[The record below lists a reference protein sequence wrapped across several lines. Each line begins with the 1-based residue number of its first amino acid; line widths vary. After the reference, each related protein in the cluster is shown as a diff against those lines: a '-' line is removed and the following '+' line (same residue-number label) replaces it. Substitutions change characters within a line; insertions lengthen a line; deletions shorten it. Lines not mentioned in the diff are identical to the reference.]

1 MFFHSL
7 PNKSVKTLKRK
18 EKKVKLFSWLGCLC
32 YAAPCFGVIRLAWFG
47 VIRLKWFAGW
57 FVFCFSRG
65 KGTRSRGC
73 AWVYAL
79 APGRVCA
86 CAYVCACVRNARV
99 CTPVCM
105 CARGCGKNVTPHG
118 WVWCLCIPVAKRRHC
133 CENTTKTTPI
143 YTQIEVTSVPK
154 SNVFSALAPIPTP
167 ICAIRVTKGGRG
179 RGPVGGWGY
188 VYM

>member
-1 MFFHSL
+1 MTFCCTARFVCEVFFYSL
-7 PNKSVKTLKRK
+7 PNKNVKTLKRN
-18 EKKVKLFSWLGCLC
+18 EKKVKLFSLLGCFC
-32 YAAPCFGVIRLAWFG
+32 YAAPRFKVIRLVWFG
-47 VIRLKWFAGW
+47 LIRGGDSGW

-99 CTPVCM
+99 CAPVCM

-133 CENTTKTTPI
+133 CENTTKTAPI
-143 YTQIEVTSVPK
+143 FTQIEVTSVPK
-154 SNVFSALAPIPTP
+154 SNVFSVLPSIPAPLG
-167 ICAIRVTKGGRG
+167 AIRVT
-179 RGPVGGWGY
+179 
-188 VYM
+188 